1 MAAAAP
7 QRVLAWA
14 ERRLP
19 SLTRLREREPLPIE
33 LHRRRIYI
41 VPTGFGAAFGALLAV
56 MMIGALNYANN
67 AALML
72 TCLLGAASAGS
83 MLVAFRVLNGLTIG
97 GLRAGNA
104 RAGERI
110 HVALDAWAPG
120 RERPA
125 VRLDTPHGSHCFTV
139 PEGGTATVEFELD
152 AERRGWLPLPRM
164 RVYTRWPMG
173 MFRAWSWLHPDRGV
187 LVYPMPERSGP
198 SPFEPQGDADRGRPR
213 PGDELAALREYRPG
227 DPRRQIAWKL
237 SARHH
242 GLLVKDMEQPSP
254 QEDWR
259 LDWHAIHGL
268 DNEARISRLARWI
281 DEARDTGRRWSLQL
295 PDAYFDI
302 AQGDEHYHRCMTA
315 LALRP

>member
-1 MAAAAP
+1 MEQVAP
-7 QRVLAWA
+7 RLMAWA

-19 SLTRLREREPLPIE
+19 ALTRLRPREALPIT

-41 VPTGFGAAFGALLAV
+41 VPTAFGLGFALLLGV
-56 MMIGALNYANN
+56 MLIGALNYANN

-72 TCLLGAASAGS
+72 TCLLGAATAGS
-83 MLVAFRVLNGLTIG
+83 MLVAFRVLNGLVVGT
-97 GLRAGNA
+97 LRADTA

-110 HVALDAWAPG
+110 RVSMELSATQ
-120 RERPA
+120 RERHA
-125 VRLDTPHGSHCFTV
+125 VRMDIAGAEHAVDV
-139 PEGGTATVEFELD
+139 PPASAAPVEFELE

-164 RVYTRWPMG
+164 RIHTRWPLG
-173 MFRAWSWLHPDRGV
+173 LFRAWSWIHPDHPV
-187 LVYPMPERSGP
+187 LVYPMPEAMGP

-213 PGDELAALREYRPG
+213 VGDELAALRDYRPG

-242 GLLVKDMEQPSP
+242 GLLVKDMEQPAP

-259 LDWHAIHGL
+259 LDWDSVRGL
-268 DNEARISRLARWI
+268 DDESRISRLARWI
-281 DEARDTGRRWSLQL
+281 DEARDSGRRWSLRL
-295 PDAYFDI
+295 PDAYFDV
-302 AQGDEHYHRCMTA
+302 ANGDEHYHRCMTA